1 MSKRA
6 VSSQLMLLA
15 YAQGIFPM
23 AETATDPEL
32 FWVDPK
38 RRGIFP
44 LNGFHISR
52 SMRQFLQRN
61 TITATLNTDFETVL
75 FHCANR
81 EETWINSTL
90 KTNYKE
96 LHALGQCHSLEV

>member
-1 MSKRA
+1 
-6 VSSQLMLLA
+6 A

-61 TITATLNTDFETVL
+61 TITATLNTDFETV
-75 FHCANR
+75 
-81 EETWINSTL
+81 
-90 KTNYKE
+90 
-96 LHALGQCHSLEV
+96 